1 MATVFFQ
8 DGYPA
13 EVEIDLDTLWEM
25 YSAVLRGDAEI
36 KIRVKW
42 GSRGSLLYNLEY
54 INAKRTFESI
64 KIPSPPDTVPSAPP
78 SIVGGDESPS
88 SRY

>member
-1 MATVFFQ
+1 MTTVYFQ

-13 EVEIDLDTLWEM
+13 EVDIEIETLWEM
-25 YSAVLRGDAEI
+25 FSAVLKGNAEI

-54 INAKRTFESI
+54 IDSKRTFEQLP
-64 KIPSPPDTVPSAPP
+64 IPPAPDTLKAPP
-78 SIVGGDESPS
+78 PSCDGESDE
-88 SRY
+88 

>member
-1 MATVFFQ
+1 MSELPTYTEVLMATVFFQ

-42 GSRGSLLYNLEY
+42 GSRGSLLYNL
-54 INAKRTFESI
+54 
-64 KIPSPPDTVPSAPP
+64 
-78 SIVGGDESPS
+78 
-88 SRY
+88 